1 MTTDEASSENS
12 EPDASQRVKY
22 QRVKYQRAESQ
33 HVEPQP
39 IQSEP
44 VQSEP
49 VAAQPNNP
57 LHGITLLKM
66 LEHLVEVYGWEE
78 LGFRIDIRCFTHDPS
93 MKSSLKFLR
102 KTDWARAKVERLYLR
117 SLRYNHGRAA
127 AVEDD
132 KNSDETSP

>member
-1 MTTDEASSENS
+1 MTTNEASSENS

-44 VQSEP
+44 VP
-49 VAAQPNNP
+49 AQPNNP

-117 SLRYNHGRAA
+117 SLRYNHRPAA
-127 AVEDD
+127 PVENNE
-132 KNSDETSP
+132 NSN